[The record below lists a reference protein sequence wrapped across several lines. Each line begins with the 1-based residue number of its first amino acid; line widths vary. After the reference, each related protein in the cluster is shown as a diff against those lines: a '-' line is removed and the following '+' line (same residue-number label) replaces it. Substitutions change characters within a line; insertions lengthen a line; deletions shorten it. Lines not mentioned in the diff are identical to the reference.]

1 MNDEAVITHTGDGIA
16 TITLNRPAARNAIT
30 VDMLRRV
37 RAAMTAADADP
48 EVGAVVLTGADP
60 AFCAGLDLKELGGS
74 GPRIKLSGAEPGGDG
89 PGGDA
94 HCPWRPIGKPIVGA
108 VNGPAVTGGLEF
120 ALHCDILL
128 ASERAVFADTHARVG
143 VMPGWGLSVLL
154 PRAVGRG
161 MARRMSL
168 TGEFVDARTAL
179 RCGLVTEVTAHDR
192 LPGRAREV
200 AAAIAGNDREA
211 VTTLLASY
219 RAIELEETAGGLARE
234 AATTREWAAAG
245 VDRAA
250 GASRRREEVVRA
262 NRRGLDTNAG
272 ENRA

>member
-1 MNDEAVITHTGDGIA
+1 MSEEAVTTRTGDGIA

-30 VDMLRRV
+30 LDMLRRL
-37 RAAMTAADADP
+37 RDAMTAADADP
-48 EVGAVVLTGADP
+48 AVGAIVLTGADP

-74 GPRIKLSGAEPGGDG
+74 GPRIKLSGGERAEDEPCGA
-89 PGGDA
+89 A
-94 HCPWRPIGKPIVGA
+94 HCPWRPTGKPVVGA
-108 VNGPAVTGGLEF
+108 VNGPAITGGLEF

-179 RCGLVTEVTAHDR
+179 RFGLVTEVTAHER

-200 AAAIAGNDREA
+200 AAAIAANDPEA
-211 VTTLLASY
+211 VTALLASY

-234 AATTREWAAAG
+234 AATTREWTAAG

-262 NRRGLDTNAG
+262 GRRGLDTGADG
-272 ENRA
+272 NRA